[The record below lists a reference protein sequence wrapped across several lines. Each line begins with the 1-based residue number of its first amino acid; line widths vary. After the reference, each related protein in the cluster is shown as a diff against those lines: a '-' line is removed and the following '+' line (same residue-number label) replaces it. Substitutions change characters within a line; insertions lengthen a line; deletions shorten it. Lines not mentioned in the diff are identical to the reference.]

1 MIVATRFSKIQTRDT
16 TRVEQQGSFH
26 LKVNSLKKA
35 QGVDFQ
41 VIFLYT
47 ASCARHKDY
56 KRDRQLRL
64 KPAFR
69 ELSFSGNRRYILTF

>member
-47 ASCARHKDY
+47 ASCARH
-56 KRDRQLRL
+56 
-64 KPAFR
+64 
-69 ELSFSGNRRYILTF
+69 